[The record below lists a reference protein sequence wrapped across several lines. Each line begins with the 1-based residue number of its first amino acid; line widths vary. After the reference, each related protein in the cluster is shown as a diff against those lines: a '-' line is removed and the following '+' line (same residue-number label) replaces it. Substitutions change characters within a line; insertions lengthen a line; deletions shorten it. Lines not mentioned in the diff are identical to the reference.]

1 MAWQGQARHGVA
13 RPGLARQGGAWHGK
27 ARHGKDFIVIKD
39 DRRTIGMKVNV
50 SIEGTTPLLMN
61 RFRDSSIEGKSTKKG
76 EAKEHEV
83 EDKLYLT
90 AEGKPYIPSVYFWR
104 AMIDAGK
111 RLQVRGQKKAT
122 YSKIVGSVVE
132 VNPDAIE
139 IKGKW
144 EAYRTSA
151 VNPMTKGRMMVTRPM
166 FNKWSCT
173 FEVFVAGDEISPETI
188 NTLLTMAGQT
198 TGIGDWRPEKKG
210 KYGKFMVTKFQS

>member
-1 MAWQGQARHGVA
+1 
-13 RPGLARQGGAWHGK
+13 
-27 ARHGKDFIVIKD
+27 
-39 DRRTIGMKVNV
+39 MKVNV
-50 SIEGTTPLLMN
+50 TIEGVTPLLMN
-61 RFRDSSIEGKSTKKG
+61 RFRDASIEGKATKKG
-76 EAKEHEV
+76 EAKEQAV

-104 AMIDAGK
+104 ALIDAGK
-111 RLQVRGQKKAT
+111 KLQVRGQKKAT

-132 VNPDAIE
+132 INPDCIE

-166 FNKWSCT
+166 FNKWSCS
-173 FEVFVAGDEISPETI
+173 FEILVNGDEIAADTM
-188 NTLLTMAGQT
+188 NTLLTTAGQT

-210 KYGKFMVTKFQS
+210 KFGKFIVTKFQS